1 MAGSLSRN
9 ALHGNRLLR
18 TGCVRHHRT
27 AGPAPPVR
35 SSHQHAVFPCDP
47 TWQRRIIRK
56 MLVSTVAA
64 GRKGDH
70 VDVSDCFSDDSQDVL
85 TDPPTRLTRVTP

>member
-1 MAGSLSRN
+1 
-9 ALHGNRLLR
+9 
-18 TGCVRHHRT
+18 
-27 AGPAPPVR
+27 
-35 SSHQHAVFPCDP
+35 
-47 TWQRRIIRK
+47 